1 MPRLLKSNNSY
12 FHDLG
17 MLFYEITGGYGD
29 FFAILPTFG
38 TFYNFMATNL
48 ASFPLSNMVG
58 LVGIE

>member
-1 MPRLLKSNNSY
+1 MVNKIHPKAV
-12 FHDLG
+12 
-17 MLFYEITGGYGD
+17 

-58 LVGIE
+58 LVGIEWG

>member
-1 MPRLLKSNNSY
+1 MVNKIHPK
-12 FHDLG
+12 
-17 MLFYEITGGYGD
+17 T
-29 FFAILPTFG
+29 FFAIMPTFG

>member
-1 MPRLLKSNNSY
+1 
-12 FHDLG
+12 
-17 MLFYEITGGYGD
+17 MLFYEISGGYGD

-38 TFYNFMATNL
+38 TFYNFIATNL

>member
-1 MPRLLKSNNSY
+1 
-12 FHDLG
+12 
-17 MLFYEITGGYGD
+17 MLFYEISGGYSD
-29 FFAILPTFG
+29 IFFAILPTFG

>member
-1 MPRLLKSNNSY
+1 MKY
-12 FHDLG
+12 LG
-17 MLFYEITGGYGD
+17 VMAIF

-58 LVGIE
+58 LVGIEWG